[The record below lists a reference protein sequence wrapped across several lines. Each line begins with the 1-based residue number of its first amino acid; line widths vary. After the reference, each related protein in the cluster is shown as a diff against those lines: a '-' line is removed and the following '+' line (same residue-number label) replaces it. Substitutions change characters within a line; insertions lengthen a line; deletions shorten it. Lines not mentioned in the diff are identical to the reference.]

1 MRKILLFSFLLIA
14 MAGQS
19 QVFQGTITWSMKYDI
34 KDPEQKA
41 KMEKAQKQM
50 ADPANQE
57 KMKKMQE
64 QMNTPEMKAMM
75 DANPQMKARMEAAAA
90 MLQGGNGGS
99 MMPSSFV
106 VKTNGSSS
114 LTKMEGGMFALE
126 MLYQADKGQGYTIN
140 RTAKTYSLLPTGSS
154 MDHKRDSVQHKV
166 TKTAET
172 MKILGYT
179 CTKYIVE
186 ITTEKNTMSQFF
198 WTTNEIKG
206 LDMKNMA
213 RQRMGSGGQ
222 SLYYAGI
229 EGVPL
234 RIEMPNPQASMVME
248 VTAIKK
254 EALPASDFVL
264 PDGFTETKGL
274 FGN

>member
-1 MRKILLFSFLLIA
+1 MKQLLIFAFLL
-14 MAGQS
+14 MAVATRA

-75 DANPQMKARMEAAAA
+75 DANPQMKARMEAALA
-90 MLQGGNGGS
+90 MAQGGNGGS
-99 MMPSSFV
+99 MTPSSFV

-114 LTKMEGGMFALE
+114 LTKMEGGIMAME
-126 MLYQADKGQGYTIN
+126 MLYMGDKQQAYTIN
-140 RTAKTYSLLPTGSS
+140 RTAKTYSLLSASGT
-154 MDHKRDSVQHKV
+154 DRKRDSVQHKI
-166 TKTAET
+166 TKTNET

-179 CTKYIVE
+179 CTKYIVD
-186 ITTEKNTMSQFF
+186 ITTEHGTASQFF

-213 RQRMGSGGQ
+213 RHQMGNGGQ
-222 SLYYAGI
+222 SFYYAGMD
-229 EGVPL
+229 GVPL
-234 RIEMPNPQASMVME
+234 RVEMPNPKMTMVME
-248 VTAIKK
+248 VTDIKK
-254 EALPASDFVL
+254 ESLPATDFTL

-274 FGN
+274 LGN